1 METVTVKNLTFRYP
15 NCETSALNDI
25 SIEINAGDFFVL
37 CGRSGCGKT
46 TLLKQLKPQLAPRG
60 EHDGEILFNG
70 EPLNTLDERQSAA
83 KIGFVQQSPED
94 QTVTDKVWHELAF
107 GLESLGLDT
116 PTIRRRVAETA
127 SFFGIQ
133 NWFYKNVSELSGGQ
147 KQLLSLASVMVMQP
161 ELLILDEPTS
171 QLDPIAAS
179 EFLAAVKRINSELGT
194 TVILTEH
201 RLEEALPLASR
212 AAVMEDGR
220 LLCVG
225 DIREVGA
232 FLKNKDSGMFRA
244 MPAAMRIWNSVDTA
258 EECPVSVNDGRGF
271 LAKLAESRAF
281 DSVPPKTACAFSE
294 ERITVHGAWFRYEK
308 DLPAVVKNVDFSAHS
323 GEFVCVM
330 GGNGAGKTTLL
341 KLIAGIKKP
350 YRGEVFSNGRVC
362 MLPQEP
368 KILFSKKTV
377 LGELED
383 AVSEL
388 RLSKDEKR
396 TRVSEVIKQC
406 GLHGLEE
413 RHPYDLSGGEQQRA
427 ALAKLLLLKPD
438 ILLMDEPTKG
448 MDAEFKTELA
458 DIIRGL
464 LDSGVCVVA
473 VSHDVEF
480 CAEYA
485 DRCVLFFDGAAAAE
499 GEPRGFFSDNSFYT
513 TAACRIARGMISDA
527 VTVNDV
533 VSSIGGTLPS
543 YEKRSG
549 QAPEHETVVKGTEK
563 TAHKKPLPL
572 WRKLGAAVFGLGAIA
587 VYLYAANTMNYG
599 EMLGADGLT
608 PVGTRQL
615 MIYGAAILCLVMTAV
630 MLGGRKKPERVY
642 FPEKRKLSR
651 RTVIAVIVIL
661 FLIPLTLYAGVVL
674 LPRKQYY
681 VTATAILLECMLP
694 FFLVFEGRRPKAR
707 ELAVISVLCALA
719 IAGRAAF
726 FMLPQFKP
734 VLAVVIIAGAAFGG
748 ETGFLVG
755 AVTMLV
761 SNMMFSQG
769 PWTPWQM
776 FAAGLIG
783 ALAGVLCRMGFLR
796 RTRLSLC
803 VFGAICTVVIYG
815 GIMNPTSALMWT
827 GDTLDWHIILTYY
840 LTGLPMDCVHAAA
853 TAIFL
858 WFLAEPMLEV
868 LERVKAKYGLTE
880 KER

>member
-1 METVTVKNLTFRYP
+1 MEIVSVKNLTFRYP
-15 NCETSALNDI
+15 NSEKPALDDVTL
-25 SIEINAGDFFVL
+25 EVNAGEFIVL

-46 TLLKQLKPQLAPRG
+46 TLLRQLKPQLAPHGERG
-60 EHDGEILFNG
+60 GEILFSG
-70 EPLNTLDERQSAA
+70 EPLNALDERQSAA

-94 QTVTDKVWHELAF
+94 QIVTDKVWHELAF

-147 KQLLSLASVMVMQP
+147 KQLLSLASVMVMRP

-179 EFLAAVKRINSELGT
+179 EFLSAVKKINSELGT

-212 AAVMEDGR
+212 VAVMENGR

-225 DIREVGA
+225 GTREVGA
-232 FLKNKDSGMFRA
+232 YLKEHGSGMFRA
-244 MPAAMRIWNSVDTA
+244 MPAAMRVWSAVDTDV
-258 EECPVSVNDGRGF
+258 ECPVSVNEGRAF
-271 LAKLAESRAF
+271 LAKLAEKGTF
-281 DSVPPKTACAFSE
+281 KDVPQKAARTFGE
-294 ERITVHGAWFRYEK
+294 ERVAVRGAWFRYEK
-308 DLPAVVKNVDFSAHS
+308 DQPDVVKNAELSVRA
-323 GEFVCVM
+323 GELVCIM
-330 GGNGAGKTTLL
+330 GGNGTGKTTLL

-350 YRGEVFSNGRVC
+350 YRGDVTVNGKVC

-368 KILFSKKTV
+368 KILFAKKTV
-377 LGELED
+377 REDLED
-383 AVSEL
+383 AL
-388 RLSKDEKR
+388 ADPHLSKEEKR
-396 TRVSEVIKQC
+396 RRISEVIGQC
-406 GLHGLEE
+406 GLRGLEE
-413 RHPYDLSGGEQQRA
+413 RNPYDLSGGEQQRA

-438 ILLMDEPTKG
+438 VLLMDEPTKG
-448 MDAEFKTELA
+448 MDAEFKAELA
-458 DIIRGL
+458 AVLRGL
-464 LDSGVCVVA
+464 LDSGVCVIT

-485 DRCVLFFDGAAAAE
+485 DHCALFFDGASAAE
-499 GEPRGFFSDNSFYT
+499 GEPRGFFSGNSFYT
-513 TAACRIARGMISDA
+513 TAACRISRGIIDGA
-527 VTVNDV
+527 ITVNDV
-533 VSSIGGTLPS
+533 IAAVGGTLPTDEERRELAS
-543 YEKRSG
+543 ECAETSEK
-549 QAPEHETVVKGTEK
+549 AAETVT
-563 TAHKKPLPL
+563 KKPLTL
-572 WRKLGAAVFGLGAIA
+572 WRKLGAAVFGLISIA
-587 VYLYAANTMNYG
+587 TYFYAANTMDYG
-599 EMLGADGLT
+599 EMLGAGGLT
-608 PVGTRQL
+608 PVGVRQL
-615 MIYGAAILCLVMTAV
+615 CVYGLVILSLVLTAV
-630 MLGGRKKPERVY
+630 MLGGRKKPARVSL
-642 FPEKRKLSR
+642 PEKRRLSK
-651 RTVIAVIVIL
+651 RTVIAVAVIL
-661 FLIPLTLYAGVVL
+661 LLIPLTLYLGVVL
-674 LPRKQYY
+674 LPQKQYY

-707 ELAVISVLCALA
+707 ELVIISVLFALA

-734 VLAVVIIAGAAFGG
+734 VLAVVIISGAAFGG

-783 ALAGVLCRMGFLR
+783 ALAGVLCRKGFLR

-815 GIMNPTSALMWT
+815 GIMNPTSVLMWV
-827 GDTLDWHIILTYY
+827 GNAPDWRIILTYY

-880 KER
+880 